1 MGEVPSAGSFAQK
14 PPGGCQP
21 KQACSGGAPSSAV
34 PPRHSSVGMG
44 VSPCQAQ
51 ALERGAWCITGTGD
65 GEPGTGCSQ
74 ALGGSKF
81 FFWMLAWCRWLVVL
95 SASSDVALL
104 GLGTL
109 GLGTAAGPR
118 GAFPVPVKAEI

>member
-21 KQACSGGAPSSAV
+21 NQACSGGVPSSAV
-34 PPRHSSVGMG
+34 PPRHSSMGMG

-51 ALERGAWCITGTGD
+51 ELECGAWGI
-65 GEPGTGCSQ
+65 PGGVMGSPGQ
-74 ALGGSKF
+74 AAARLWEVPSPCQIA
-81 FFWMLAWCRWLVVL
+81 FWMLAWCRWLVVL

-104 GLGTL
+104 GLGT
-109 GLGTAAGPR
+109 AAGPR
-118 GAFPVPVKAEI
+118 GGFPVPVKAEI